1 MAKLDFP
8 RYAGNDP
15 TEWFNR
21 INQFFEYQE
30 SIEDQKFVL
39 ASFHLE
45 GEANQWWQWLRR
57 SYQEEGRVVTWEIFV
72 EELWA
77 RFGPTDCKDFDEARS
92 RIKQTSTLRDYQKEF
107 ESLGNRVQG
116 WTQKALVGTFMGGLK
131 LEISEEIRLRSK
143 PLQNFSNRASPAV
156 PFKKLSWE
164 EMQRR
169 KAQGLCFTCNEKF
182 TIGHKCSK
190 AQLLILE
197 SEANSDEES
206 TEATP
211 YRNGQDEFV
220 DPEITLY
227 ALTGWAILQTMR
239 VMAKIGPYEILVWI
253 DNGST
258 HNFINTR
265 LANMLQLPFQPIV
278 AFSVKVAN
286 GEKVTCQ
293 GKHEKV
299 QVLIQDVPFELTLY
313 SLCITG
319 LDMVLGVQW
328 LEKLRSVV
336 CNWKTL
342 TMDFKWNNER
352 RWLQGMGPQ
361 TIQATSLTEIIKEM
375 RHGHSVFAIC
385 LQINKEVSLIG
396 APASMQ
402 NLLEEYVE
410 LFQEPN
416 RLPPTRE
423 IDHHITLKEWA
434 EPINVRPY
442 RYAYFQKAEIEKQVH
457 EMLNS
462 GLIRQSTSPFSSPV
476 LLVKKNGS
484 WRFCTD
490 YRSLNEVTVKDRFP
504 IPTVEDMLDELH
516 GAAYFTKL
524 DLRASP
530 TWSFHFKHVRQAF
543 EILKQQHFFV
553 KGSKCN
559 FDQQELEYFRHIV
572 TCHGVKVGEK
582 KIAAMVSWPQP
593 HNISE
598 LRGFLGLTGY
608 FRKFVRGYG
617 LLARPLTNLLK
628 KGQFSW
634 NKDAEEAFVKL
645 KQAMTKTPVL
655 SMPNFNDKFI
665 IETDASGDGIRAVL
679 QQNGK
684 PIALMSQAL
693 GVSKK
698 TWSTYAKELLVVVE
712 AVRMWRPYLLGH
724 RFVIQTDQCS
734 LKYLLEHKIA
744 TPE

>member
-131 LEISEEIRLRSK
+131 LEISEEIRLFRPRTLK
-143 PLQNFSNRASPAV
+143 
-156 PFKKLSWE
+156 
-164 EMQRR
+164 
-169 KAQGLCFTCNEKF
+169 
-182 TIGHKCSK
+182 
-190 AQLLILE
+190 
-197 SEANSDEES
+197 EAIS
-206 TEATP
+206 
-211 YRNGQDEFV
+211 
-220 DPEITLY
+220 
-227 ALTGWAILQTMR
+227 WAILQTMR

>member
-1 MAKLDFP
+1 
-8 RYAGNDP
+8 
-15 TEWFNR
+15 
-21 INQFFEYQE
+21 
-30 SIEDQKFVL
+30 
-39 ASFHLE
+39 
-45 GEANQWWQWLRR
+45 
-57 SYQEEGRVVTWEIFV
+57 
-72 EELWA
+72 
-77 RFGPTDCKDFDEARS
+77 
-92 RIKQTSTLRDYQKEF
+92 
-107 ESLGNRVQG
+107 
-116 WTQKALVGTFMGGLK
+116 
-131 LEISEEIRLRSK
+131 
-143 PLQNFSNRASPAV
+143 
-156 PFKKLSWE
+156 
-164 EMQRR
+164 MQRR

-524 DLRASP
+524 DLRARYHQVRVHLSDIYKTTFRTHNSHYEYLVMPFGLCNAPSIFQAIMNVIFRPYLRKFILFFFDDILIYSP